1 MNSNTD
7 FIEQFYTYLQ
17 TEKRRSLNTISSYKN
32 DLKQFNDFLT
42 ANNINII
49 ECTSRNIKSWVLSIN
64 QDFTPKT
71 ITRKIASL
79 KSLFKFLYNRD
90 FITNNPTLSLKNPK
104 VPKRLPQIVSVDQ
117 LSSILDDKESPS
129 DFENLRDKLVIEL
142 TYGAGLRREELIN
155 LKHSDINA
163 YKKTLRVTGKGS
175 KERIIPIPSS
185 LLTTINTYT
194 VKKNELFGNFCKEV
208 IVTNTGKKSYPTL
221 VYRIVTKSLSTI
233 STQQKKSPHVL
244 RHSYAT
250 HLLDRGADL
259 NAVKELLGHS
269 SLAATQVYTHNSLEK
284 IKRIFTQAHPKA

>member
-1 MNSNTD
+1 MNSNAEY
-7 FIEQFYTYLQ
+7 IEQFYTYLQ
-17 TEKRRSLNTISSYKN
+17 IEKRRSLNTICSYQN
-32 DLKQFNDFLT
+32 DLKQFDTFLT
-42 ANNINII
+42 ANNIYIL

-64 QDFTPKT
+64 QDFSNKT

-79 KSLFKFLYNRD
+79 KSLFKFFYNRD
-90 FITNNPTLSLKNPK
+90 FIQNNPTLSLKNPK
-104 VPKRLPQIVSVDQ
+104 VPKRLPQIISEDQ
-117 LSSILDDKESPS
+117 LTSLLDNQDLPT
-129 DFENLRDKLVIEL
+129 DFEDLRDKLVVEL

-155 LKHSDINA
+155 LKHSDINTA
-163 YKKTLRVTGKGS
+163 KKTIKVTGKGS
-175 KERIIPIPSS
+175 KDRIIPIPNS
-185 LLTTINTYT
+185 LINTIEIYT
-194 VKKNELFGNFCKEV
+194 KKKNEHFGNFCKEV
-208 IVTNTGKKSYPTL
+208 IVTNTGNKSYPTL